1 MKRLT
6 ISMSDEL
13 FKKLD
18 RIENKSLFI
27 RKLVERELETLED
40 TPETSNKPWVHDFTI
55 LKENVDEIFLKL
67 TEFEKHLTGKITL
80 SPDSEPSSDILP
92 SGSLISYKDRPLAS
106 NIGDDI
112 EPIIIPISEKSIALP
127 CTVIPDAPA
136 EIPEFEKKEIHF
148 RISETTPGK
157 AFNGAMIHDIVQNPP
172 EEPVFDQPEVFA
184 DSNQPEYT
192 FAQAPLENT
201 EPEVPPIIS
210 EFKQK
215 DINANGSIPM
225 MPELTQQV
233 TPASDTTP
241 IMPTFEKQVI
251 PISKPAPVMPAF
263 EQQAIPISEPVPVT
277 PAFEQHIIPTREQV
291 PVMPAF
297 NQHLIPV
304 SEPKPTM
311 PIFNQNALPVS
322 ESAPIVPTFNQHS
335 VPAGEP
341 APVIPAFNQQ
351 VIPVSEP
358 APIMPVFE
366 QQTKSV
372 SEPSLVMPEF
382 KPQAMEEQGTQI
394 VMQEFKMPGDMGQ
407 IVPAMPSFDTK
418 SETAPHGDLR
428 QPLFRLHEIAEPLK
442 TEKMPPF
449 IAPPILDVQENVQSL
464 PFMETQP
471 AAMPQVQQQSRQSA
485 QNTAKPGKLEGNI
498 LMYMPRGAKVKK
510 EIIKSLISKQF
521 SEGEIEAK
529 ISELVSAGVLRINA
543 DSGNQ
548 YLIRP

>member
-1 MKRLT
+1 
-6 ISMSDEL
+6 MSDEL
-13 FKKLD
+13 FEKLD

-40 TPETSNKPWVHDFTI
+40 IPDTSNKPWVHDFTI
-55 LKENVDEIFLKL
+55 LKENVDDLFLKL

-80 SPDSEPSSDILP
+80 TSDPEPPSSMLP

-106 NIGDDI
+106 NIGGDI

-136 EIPEFEKKEIHF
+136 GIPELEKKEIQF
-148 RISETTPGK
+148 RSSETTPGK
-157 AFNGAMIHDIVQNPP
+157 AFNGTMIHDIVQNTP
-172 EEPVFDQPEVFA
+172 EEPVLDQPEVFE

-192 FAQAPLENT
+192 FAQAPLENA
-201 EPEVPPIIS
+201 EPEVPLLIS
-210 EFKQK
+210 EFQQK
-215 DINANGSIPM
+215 DINANRSIPM
-225 MPELTQQV
+225 VPELTQQV

-241 IMPTFEKQVI
+241 IMP
-251 PISKPAPVMPAF
+251 AF
-263 EQQAIPISEPVPVT
+263 KQQAIPISEPVPVM

-291 PVMPAF
+291 PLMPAF
-297 NQHLIPV
+297 NQHLTPA

-311 PIFNQNALPVS
+311 PIFNQNATPVS
-322 ESAPIVPTFNQHS
+322 ESAPIMPTFNQHS

-341 APVIPAFNQQ
+341 ASVIPAFNQQ
-351 VIPVSEP
+351 VIPASEP

-366 QQTKSV
+366 QQAKPV
-372 SEPSLVMPEF
+372 SEQSFVMPEF
-382 KPQAMEEQGTQI
+382 KPQAIAEQGARM
-394 VMQEFKMPGDMGQ
+394 VMPEFKTPGGVGQ
-407 IVPAMPSFDTK
+407 MVPAMPSIDTK
-418 SETAPHGDLR
+418 SGTAPQEDLR
-428 QPLFRLHEIAEPLK
+428 QPLFRLHEISEPLK

-449 IAPPILDVQENVQSL
+449 IAPPIPDVQEKVQSL

-471 AAMPQVQQQSRQSA
+471 ASMPQMPQQPRQSA
-485 QNTAKPGKLEGNI
+485 QNNAKPGKLEGNI

-529 ISELVSAGVLRINA
+529 INELVSAGVLRINA

-548 YLIRP
+548 YLMRP